1 MWKILYYLFFTS
13 ISFAI
18 IAFIGVVSLLWN
30 YGNTLP
36 DYKQLQTYQPKAL
49 TRVYS
54 SNENIISE
62 FADEKRIFVPYE
74 AIPDLLVKAFV
85 VAEDKNFFNHDGL
98 DFQGIIRAVVTNVFN
113 VINGNRLVGAS
124 TITQQVAKNFLLTN
138 EVSLDRKVKEAMLAL
153 RIERNLSKEKIIELY
168 LNEIFLGMRSYGI
181 VVAAKNYFNKSI
193 EDLNL
198 SEIAYLAGLPKGPN
212 NYHPIK
218 YPDAAKE
225 RRNYVLRRLFEE
237 GVIHTSDYNKNLSE
251 NILIPKNNKKLNF
264 TAEYFTEEV
273 RKALIIKYGKDKLYS
288 SGLYIFTTLDEE
300 LQKYAEE
307 ALEYGL
313 EEYDRRQGWR
323 GAIKNIGNDG
333 IVNWKDYQAINSSSN
348 NISLALVKSITEN
361 DIILS
366 LSNGDEG
373 LLDLT
378 SSSWVLGSESKPDL
392 INVSHYLNGIIN
404 EGDII
409 YVKDGVSKENN
420 NIKNKFII
428 YQKPEVNG
436 ALVAIEPNTGKVLA
450 LVGGRNFIESKFNRV
465 TQAKRQAGSA
475 FKPFVYLAAL
485 EQGLTPSSLIL
496 DSPLVIDQGP
506 GLEEWIPK
514 NYSGK
519 YYGLSTLRTGMEK
532 SRNVMT
538 VRLANTIGVDK
549 IVEISKRFNIGDYP
563 EQLATAL
570 GAGETSLLNLTV
582 AYASFVNNGKLIK
595 PEFIETIH
603 NREGEI
609 IFRRDDTA
617 CEICNKKDIN
627 YDIFDQ
633 KIIFPKIISEGHA
646 YQISWL
652 LDGVIKNGTGKSL
665 KNISNYIGGKTGTT
679 NDNKDAWFIGYS
691 SKLVVGVYVGYDKP
705 RSLGLKETG
714 GKVSAPIWGK
724 FMEKALIKYND
735 DPISIPNTI
744 DIVKIDAKTGLLPTV
759 NSTEIIFEAFINGTA
774 PKVYG
779 SDKDKSQE
787 MDTFDE
793 KIY

>member
-13 ISFAI
+13 ISVAI

-366 LSNGDEG
+366 LSDGDEG
-373 LLDLT
+373 SLDLI

-609 IFRRDDTA
+609 IFRRDDTT

-633 KIIFPKIISEGHA
+633 KKIFPKIISEGHA

-793 KIY
+793 QIY